1 MASPSDWRANPL
13 YYGIRKV
20 GTLFLQQPRKRGDV
34 LPSYYCKIAGKLGE
48 TRYRKLCN
56 DTRLVLEEIFICQE
70 ELELVGTCLRS
81 IRRRLNPNHN
91 ETEEK
96 RRLIDHVFLILKIQ
110 PGEGPALHIKAAKLF
125 GVDDEGNGQGIHISV
140 EADEDDRT
148 RAMLCRC
155 GLHSIE
161 CSIGVRLDSLIAV
174 LKKWN
179 PYYDVKRDNCWDY
192 ARETTKLLLGAC
204 MEIVGSGHPKHKR
217 LVAEGP

>member
-1 MASPSDWRANPL
+1 MKNLLSKPGFGENEQEKCDDQISFGEVSCSNQTICLTKWVNLLPGTHPAMASSSDWRANPL

-91 ETEEK
+91 ETEEVS
-96 RRLIDHVFLILKIQ
+96 LVVLEFSFS
-110 PGEGPALHIKAAKLF
+110 ECC
-125 GVDDEGNGQGIHISV
+125 N
-140 EADEDDRT
+140 
-148 RAMLCRC
+148 M
-155 GLHSIE
+155 SI
-161 CSIGVRLDSLIAV
+161 
-174 LKKWN
+174 
-179 PYYDVKRDNCWDY
+179 
-192 ARETTKLLLGAC
+192 T
-204 MEIVGSGHPKHKR
+204 
-217 LVAEGP
+217 